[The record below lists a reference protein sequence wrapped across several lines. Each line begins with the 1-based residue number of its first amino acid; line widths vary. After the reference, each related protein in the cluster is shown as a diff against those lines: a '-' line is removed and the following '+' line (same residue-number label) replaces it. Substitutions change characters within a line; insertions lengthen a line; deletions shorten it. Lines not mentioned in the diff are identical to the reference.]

1 MAPVV
6 AVLLASQSACVE
18 WRAPEV
24 EADPVAA
31 AGPEAAVSD
40 SAAAEDSLAAAT
52 DGGAGGDEAAPQDTA
67 APSPPPQPLQELP
80 QPTID
85 SLAAAMGVLA
95 EAQQLI
101 LSRLDAIEGGAPAD
115 APADTGGVIEG
126 LVLEEATDEVRG
138 IGIGIFWSLVVILVF
153 HFLIRVLVWILET
166 LAERS
171 VRRRLSFKWLIPI
184 TRMTLWAIA
193 TYLIINN
200 VFRVDAQG
208 ILAASA
214 ALGVAIGIAA
224 QDMLKNVLGG
234 LIVVFDQPF
243 QVGDKIRVGRSYGE
257 VVSIGLRSTR
267 IVTADDDL
275 VTIPNAQVVGEQVAN
290 SNAGQLN
297 CQVVTDLY
305 LPGRV
310 DERRAKEIAFEAAVT
325 SQYVFLNKPIV
336 VLVQDEFRT
345 TFVTRI
351 RVRAYVLDPRFEFVF
366 QSDITER
373 ARDGFRAAG
382 LMPEGD
388 WYPFFGDAGDGP
400 AGAGTG
406 AGAS

>member
-6 AVLLASQSACVE
+6 AVLLASQSACAE

-115 APADTGGVIEG
+115 AQADTGGVIEG

>member
-40 SAAAEDSLAAAT
+40 SAAAEDSFAAAT

-115 APADTGGVIEG
+115 AQADTGGVIEG